1 MENKINSRH
10 TQIIGS
16 ETEFHY
22 LCENCQVDLGMYA
35 RMDPNLLALSYFE
48 LPCPICLY
56 ILFYFILF
64 RFHWNADMDYI
75 HRFRGSARFQFGR
88 CVFISAQ

>member
-22 LCENCQVDLGMYA
+22 LCENCRLTWACTRVWIL
-35 RMDPNLLALSYFE
+35 
-48 LPCPICLY
+48 ICWLFH
-56 ILFYFILF
+56 ILCCHAQYVYTFYFILF

-75 HRFRGSARFQFGR
+75 HHFRGSARFQFGR